1 MVGYIIG
8 GILVLIVIIIIGLI
22 LRKKIYDAVDQ
33 HESWKMDIMNRN
45 VTGELQRVKSLNLS
59 GETQDKFEAWKSTWD
74 QILTRDLP
82 DIEEYLLDAE
92 EAADRFRIST
102 AKKNLKEVETIL
114 QNIEELIEKMFKE
127 LDDLLD
133 SEKQSRKQI
142 EEIQPRIKELR
153 HSLLQNRYL
162 YGEAEPKFEAQ
173 IIELQQLLER
183 YQEEVEQGNY
193 YEAKDLVV
201 QLTDSVDEVAEKLEE
216 FPVIYK
222 KCKTELPDQIKD
234 LLAGINQMK
243 DEGYRIEHLG
253 LEKELNNYL
262 DQLAVS
268 VKQLEDLEMYH
279 VYELIQA
286 IEDRLTEVYEMLE
299 EEAKAKSYIESHI
312 NSVKSTLASAIT
324 DFKETNE
331 EVDLLQ
337 QTYYL
342 EENDLELYAN
352 LDKWIHQLEKQIA
365 QIELDLESES
375 QTYVTLKNQLKST
388 KDDLEQLH
396 HSHKEFK
403 EQLQTIR
410 KDEIEAREKVV
421 NLKRQLFDTNKKLQN
436 SNLPGVPSYLWNL
449 VDEATDRSDAVIEK
463 LEKQPLDMGEVMHAL
478 SEAENTV
485 NTLVNQSDAM
495 IEQAYLVER
504 VIQYANRYRSKYPL
518 LATKLQEA
526 ETKFRNYEYEQA
538 LDTAANALEEIEP
551 GALLRLKE
559 FVDITT

>member
-102 AKKNLKEVETIL
+102 AKKNLKEVENVL

-173 IIELQQLLER
+173 ILELQQLLER
-183 YQEEVEQGNY
+183 YQEEVELGNY

-201 QLTDSVDEVAEKLEE
+201 QLTDSVDDVAEKLEE

-222 KCKTELPDQIKD
+222 KCKTDVPDQITD

-262 DQLAVS
+262 DQLSIS
-268 VKQLEDLEMYH
+268 VKQLEDLEMDH

-286 IEDRLTEVYEMLE
+286 IEERLTEIYEMLE

-312 NSVKSTLASAIT
+312 TSVKSTLASAIT

-365 QIELDLESES
+365 QIEMDLESES
-375 QTYVTLKNQLKST
+375 QTYVTLKDQLKST

-421 NLKRQLFDTNKKLQN
+421 NLKRQLFDANKKLQN

-449 VDEATDRSDAVIEK
+449 VDEATDRSDLVIEK

-538 LDTAANALEEIEP
+538 LDISANALEEIEP
-551 GALLRLKE
+551 GALIRLKE

>member
-8 GILVLIVIIIIGLI
+8 GILILIVVIIIGLI
-22 LRKKIYDAVDQ
+22 LRKRIYDEVDQ

-45 VTGELQRVKSLNLS
+45 VSGELQRVKSLNLS
-59 GETQDKFEAWKSTWD
+59 GETQDKFETWKSTWD

-92 EAADRFRIST
+92 EAADRFRISI
-102 AKKNLKEVETIL
+102 AKKNLAEVENIL
-114 QNIEELIEKMFKE
+114 QNIEELIERMFKE

-142 EEIQPRIKELR
+142 EDMQPRIKELR

-162 YGEAEPKFEAQ
+162 YGKAEPIFEAQ
-173 IIELQQLLER
+173 IMDLQQLLDR
-183 YQEEVEQGNY
+183 YQEEVGLGNY
-193 YEAKDLVV
+193 YEAKDLVT
-201 QLTDSVDEVAEKLEE
+201 QLTDSVEEVAEKLEE
-216 FPVIYK
+216 FPLIYK
-222 KCKTELPDQIKD
+222 KSKNEIPDQIKD
-234 LLAGINQMK
+234 LLAGIEQMK
-243 DEGYRIEHLG
+243 EEGYRIEHLG
-253 LEKELNNYL
+253 LEKELNNFL
-262 DQLAVS
+262 DQLSIS
-268 VKQLEDLEMYH
+268 VEQLENGDMFQI
-279 VYELIQA
+279 YELIQA
-286 IEDRLTEVYEMLE
+286 IEERLIEIYELLE
-299 EEAKAKSYIESHI
+299 KEAKAKSYIETHI
-312 NSVKSTLASAIT
+312 ASVKSNLTSSIN
-324 DFKETNE
+324 DFNSTNE
-331 EVDLLQ
+331 EVKQLQ

-342 EENDLELYAN
+342 EENDLELYAK
-352 LDKWIHQLEKQIA
+352 LDKWVHQLEKQFA
-365 QIELDLESES
+365 QIEMDLESET
-375 QTYVTLKNQLKST
+375 QTYVTLKDQLKSS

-396 HSHKEFK
+396 HSHQEFK

-410 KDEIEAREKVV
+410 KDEVESREKVLR
-421 NLKRQLFDTNKKLQN
+421 LKKELFDTNKKLQS
-436 SNLPGVPSYLWNL
+436 SNLPGTPSHLWNL
-449 VDEATDRSDAVIEK
+449 LDEATDRSDVVIEK

-485 NTLVNQSDAM
+485 NALVDQSNAL

-526 ETKFRNYEYEQA
+526 ETKFRNFEYEQA

-559 FVDITT
+559 FVDIST